1 MKKFVGIFMVTIAG
15 YGGGQ
20 SVCVNTEEVFSGEAA
35 SATISGPMF
44 TIYKLN

>member
-1 MKKFVGIFMVTIAG
+1 MVTIAS

-20 SVCVNTEEVFSGEAA
+20 SVCVNTEQVFFADYVSG
-35 SATISGPMF
+35 TISGSTF